1 MSTSQLGSTWNT
13 QHLNTSLFL
22 KAQVFTTLPNDS
34 KARIAYDDDDKC
46 EEFNG
51 SGIGERPHLIVCLL
65 EWQTQN
71 HPLSDAI
78 ENVITRLKALNT
90 LQK

>member
-1 MSTSQLGSTWNT
+1 MANRKTSNQQRKRPECHTPDLTIT
-13 QHLNTSLFL
+13 H
-22 KAQVFTTLPNDS
+22 DS